1 MLVSDC
7 YPKHYQMLHDSLKP
21 VQERKEALKSDNI
34 AEREGEIRERRSSLR
49 GDKWNG
55 RGEIIGILRQSERKL
70 TEQLKRVT
78 DAKLEILQLNFMAF
92 STLVKIRSLS
102 SVLSWT

>member
-1 MLVSDC
+1 MRS
-7 YPKHYQMLHDSLKP
+7 
-21 VQERKEALKSDNI
+21 ERGEVVL
-34 AEREGEIRERRSSLR
+34 GEI
-49 GDKWNG
+49 NG
-55 RGEIIGILRQSERKL
+55 MVEEIIGILRQSERKL

-78 DAKLEILQLNFMAF
+78 DAKLEILQLNFMVF